1 MFSNRAKQL
10 WFPELISWCGERARY
25 ESLLFSMISFTLLLE
40 LQNECEC
47 KKGFRGNGID
57 CEPITSCLE
66 QTEKC
71 HPLVSY
77 LIFLIS
83 TLKQLLEK
91 ERSLGYFLPGPS
103 NEQNLS

>member
-25 ESLLFSMISFTLLLE
+25 ESLLFSIISFTLLLE

-47 KKGFRGNGID
+47 RKGFRGNGID

-91 ERSLGYFLPGPS
+91 ERGLGYFLPGPS
-103 NEQNLS
+103 NEQNFS